1 MKNRKYMIAGFILLV
16 LIIMI
21 AIFFN
26 NRRNS
31 NLPEM
36 GIIEDPKEVI
46 PAYYVETLEN
56 GNLENVSEKLKEIKE
71 IDDLKISNIQIMSR
85 NQMTVMN
92 INLKNTSNQER
103 GDKNVT
109 FVMKDEKGN
118 EIGKIDLYI
127 KKIEA
132 GQSIGVEINTDF
144 SLINTYDFSILE

>member
-1 MKNRKYMIAGFILLV
+1 MIAGFILLV